1 MRCVWLRQ
9 EGAVQL
15 LQLSS
20 DLSQVDTIGELY
32 GHTGQ
37 VDRLPLC
44 YANYGCRCCVALSA
58 QMAVC

>member
-1 MRCVWLRQ
+1 M
-9 EGAVQL
+9 QL

-44 YANYGCRCCVALSA
+44 YANYGCRCCAALSA